1 MSIAERREAVR
12 FLVTRRISV
21 QRACVLVQLQRA
33 TFRYQARSLATDGVD
48 EELRA
53 LAQTHPRYGYR
64 RMCALLRRKRTINRK
79 RVHRL
84 WKHAGLQVKR
94 PKTRRQRRERPAP
107 FAAAYPN
114 HVWAYDFIE
123 DQDAQGHVLRLLTV
137 IDEFTREGLAI
148 DVDLTTSAER
158 VIGVLSQLV
167 AKHGAP
173 DYLRSDNGS
182 EFVALAVQA
191 WLVHHQITTLYI
203 DPGCPWQNGKDE
215 RFNGTVRDECLN
227 MQLFASVREAQVQLE
242 AFRRHYNEQRPHSR
256 LGYQKPLEFKQ
267 AWYKTQANGPD
278 SHIPT

>member
-1 MSIAERREAVR
+1 M
-12 FLVTRRISV
+12 
-21 QRACVLVQLQRA
+21 
-33 TFRYQARSLATDGVD
+33 
-48 EELRA
+48 
-53 LAQTHPRYGYR
+53 
-64 RMCALLRRKRTINRK
+64 
-79 RVHRL
+79 
-84 WKHAGLQVKR
+84 
-94 PKTRRQRRERPAP
+94 
-107 FAAAYPN
+107 
-114 HVWAYDFIE
+114 
-123 DQDAQGHVLRLLTV
+123 
-137 IDEFTREGLAI
+137 DEFTREGLAI

-158 VIGVLSQLV
+158 VIGVLSQVV

-182 EFVALAVQA
+182 DFVALAVQA